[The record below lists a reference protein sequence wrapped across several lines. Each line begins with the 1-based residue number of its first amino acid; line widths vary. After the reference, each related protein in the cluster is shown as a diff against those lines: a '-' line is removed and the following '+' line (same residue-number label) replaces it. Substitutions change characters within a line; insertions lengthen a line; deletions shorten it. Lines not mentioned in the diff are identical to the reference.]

1 MSAPAASAADPLPR
15 RSALPRRPGP
25 VRPAGPGPS
34 PRGELTAALGVAA
47 LVAHLIFAQLT
58 LLLLGFGL
66 VTGRVSRWRPLWLA
80 APAAAGTLW
89 VAAIGL
95 SRAVA
100 GFVAGPRQVTAYLA
114 GAPGHPGRLLHV
126 STAFAGAGHWLPRQL
141 PLALVAAAAE
151 AAIVARLGW
160 PAGRRPDGDSGDSGD
175 YRPGLVIAGRRRL
188 SRAALA
194 TGGLITTDGLGLGL
208 DPVSGRPAELSWAEA
223 DGGVLLIC
231 ADPEA
236 AARAS
241 FPVAWAAARRRK
253 SLIVIDFTG
262 SQWLAETLSSACA
275 AADAPLAPFSSAG
288 PGCYEPFRSHPP
300 GQAASLAAQM
310 IDWTGST
317 EPQRQAGRRFLAD
330 AFAVLAATPAATAP
344 ASRALVTPVAA
355 TPAAATVLD
364 GLVALLEPAA
374 LHGARSGAP
383 DQLRRRAELAAR
395 VTGSAGALSDDPATA
410 AALSGQLRRLAASGP
425 GRWLRLPAAAADLP
439 ISVGR
444 AVRERGGVA
453 FTLDRGTPD
462 GPAAMVGRLAVA
474 DLAAV
479 LRGLSELRLRGDGL
493 AWIHGCEAVDPQILT
508 ELMTVGQA
516 TGTAVVLS
524 TGSVAAAQQLVA
536 AARVVVTAG
545 PTDRAVAARL
555 AELAKFRGEDAQS
568 GLAER
573 LSWQDEDEFAVLV
586 RGPRPR
592 FLQSCRSVPAGK
604 AQPR

>member
-15 RSALPRRPGP
+15 RSALPGRPGP
-25 VRPAGPGPS
+25 APPAGPGPS
-34 PRGELTAALGVAA
+34 RGELTAALGVAA
-47 LVAHLIFAQLT
+47 LVAHLLVAQLT
-58 LLLLGFGL
+58 LLLLGCGL

-80 APAAAGTLW
+80 APAAAGTAW
-89 VAAIGL
+89 VAAIGV
-95 SRAVA
+95 SRAAA

-114 GAPGHPGRLLHV
+114 RAPGHPGRLLHI
-126 STAFAGAGHWLPRQL
+126 SAAFAGAGHWLPRQL

-151 AAIVARLGW
+151 AALVSWLGW
-160 PAGRRPDGDSGDSGD
+160 PAGRRAAGDSSG

-188 SRAALA
+188 SRTALA
-194 TGGLITTDGLGLGL
+194 AGGLVTADGLGLGL

-223 DGGVLLIC
+223 DGGMLMIC
-231 ADPEA
+231 ADQEA

-262 SQWLAETLSSACA
+262 SPWLAGMLSSACA
-275 AADAPLAPFSSAG
+275 AADAPLARFSSAG

-300 GQAASLAAQM
+300 GQAARLAAQM

-317 EPQRQAGRRFLAD
+317 EPQQQAGRRFLAD
-330 AFAVLAATPAATAP
+330 AFAVLAATPA
-344 ASRALVTPVAA
+344 TPD
-355 TPAAATVLD
+355 PAASVPATVLD
-364 GLVALLEPAA
+364 GLVALPAPATVAA
-374 LHGARSGAP
+374 LG
-383 DQLRRRAELAAR
+383 
-395 VTGSAGALSDDPATA
+395 
-410 AALSGQLRRLAASGP
+410 GQLRRLAASAP
-425 GRWLRLPAAAADLP
+425 GRWLRPPADAADPAAADLA

-453 FTLDRGTPD
+453 FSLDGGAPD

-493 AWIHGCEAVDPQILT
+493 AWIHGCEAVAPQILT
-508 ELMTVGQA
+508 ELMTVGEA
-516 TGTAVVLS
+516 TGTAVLLS
-524 TGSVAAAQQLVA
+524 TGSAAVAEQLIP

-545 PTDRAVAARL
+545 PADRTVATRL
-555 AELAKFRGEDAQS
+555 AELAQFRGKDRQP
-568 GLAER
+568 GLAELLR
-573 LSWQDEDEFAVLV
+573 WQDEDEFAVLV

-592 FLQSCRSVPAGK
+592 FLPSCRSVPAVQ

>member
-1 MSAPAASAADPLPR
+1 MSAPAASAADPLQR
-15 RSALPRRPGP
+15 RSALPGRPGP
-25 VRPAGPGPS
+25 APPPGPGPS
-34 PRGELTAALGVAA
+34 RGELTAALGVAA
-47 LVAHLIFAQLT
+47 LVAHLLVAQLT
-58 LLLLGFGL
+58 LLLLGCGL

-80 APAAAGTLW
+80 APAAAGTVW
-89 VAAIGL
+89 VAAIGV
-95 SRAVA
+95 SRAAA

-114 GAPGHPGRLLHV
+114 RAPGHPGRLLHI
-126 STAFAGAGHWLPRQL
+126 SAAFAGAGHWLPRQL

-151 AAIVARLGW
+151 AALVSWLGW
-160 PAGRRPDGDSGDSGD
+160 PAGRRAAGDSSG

-188 SRAALA
+188 SRTALA
-194 TGGLITTDGLGLGL
+194 AGGLVTADGLGLGL

-223 DGGVLLIC
+223 EGGMLMIC
-231 ADPEA
+231 ADQEA

-262 SQWLAETLSSACA
+262 SPWLAGMLSSACA
-275 AADAPLAPFSSAG
+275 AADAPLARFSSAG

-300 GQAASLAAQM
+300 GQAARLAAQM

-317 EPQRQAGRRFLAD
+317 EPQQQAGRRFLGD
-330 AFAVLAATPAATAP
+330 AFAVLAAAP
-344 ASRALVTPVAA
+344 A
-355 TPAAATVLD
+355 TPAPATVLD

-374 LHGARSGAP
+374 LRGAMSGVP
-383 DQLRRRAELAAR
+383 GHVRHRGELAAR
-395 VTGSAGALSDDPATA
+395 VAGSAGALPAEPATV
-410 AALSGQLRRLAASGP
+410 AALGGQLRRLAASAT
-425 GRWLRLPAAAADLP
+425 GRWLRPPAAAADP
-439 ISVGR
+439 AVADPAISVGR

-453 FTLDRGTPD
+453 FSLDGRAPD

-493 AWIHGCEAVDPQILT
+493 AWIHGCEAVAPQILT
-508 ELMTVGQA
+508 ELMTVGEA
-516 TGTAVVLS
+516 TGTAVLLS
-524 TGSVAAAQQLVA
+524 TGSAAVAEQLIP

-545 PTDRAVAARL
+545 PADRTVATRL
-555 AELAKFRGEDAQS
+555 AELAQFRGKDS
-568 GLAER
+568 LPGLAELLR
-573 LSWQDEDEFAVLV
+573 WQDEDEFAVLV

-592 FLQSCRSVPAGK
+592 FLPSCRSVPAVQ

>member
-15 RSALPRRPGP
+15 RSALPGRPGSA
-25 VRPAGPGPS
+25 RPAGPGPS
-34 PRGELTAALGVAA
+34 RRGELTAALGVAA

-58 LLLLGFGL
+58 LLLLGCGL
-66 VTGRVSRWRPLWLA
+66 VTGRISRWRPLWLA
-80 APAAAGTLW
+80 VPAAAGTLW

-114 GAPGHPGRLLHV
+114 GAPGHPGHLLHV
-126 STAFAGAGHWLPRQL
+126 SAAFAGAGHWLPRQL

-160 PAGRRPDGDSGDSGD
+160 PAGRRPDGDSSG
-175 YRPGLVIAGRRRL
+175 YRPGLVIAGRRRF

-194 TGGLITTDGLGLGL
+194 AGGLVTADGLGLGL
-208 DPVSGRPAELSWAEA
+208 DPASGRPAELSWAEA

-275 AADAPLAPFSSAG
+275 AADAPLAHFSSAG

-330 AFAVLAATPAATAP
+330 AFAVLAAAPAATAP
-344 ASRALVTPVAA
+344 ATQALVTPAAA

-374 LHGARSGAP
+374 LRGAMSGMP
-383 DQLRRRAELAAR
+383 DDLRRRAELAAR
-395 VTGSAGALSDDPATA
+395 VAGSAAARSDDPATA
-410 AALSGQLRRLAASGP
+410 AALGGQLRRLAASGP
-425 GRWLRLPAAAADLP
+425 GRWLRQPAAAADLP

-479 LRGLSELRLRGDGL
+479 LRGLSDLRLRGDGL

-516 TGTAVVLS
+516 TGTAVLLS
-524 TGSVAAAQQLVA
+524 TGSVAAAQQLAA

-545 PTDRAVAARL
+545 PTDRAVATRL
-555 AELAKFRGEDAQS
+555 AELAEFRGQDSQS

-592 FLQSCRSVPAGK
+592 FLQSCRLVPAGK

>member
-1 MSAPAASAADPLPR
+1 
-15 RSALPRRPGP
+15 
-25 VRPAGPGPS
+25 
-34 PRGELTAALGVAA
+34 VAA
-47 LVAHLIFAQLT
+47 LVAHLLFAQLT
-58 LLLLGFGL
+58 LLLLGCGL
-66 VTGRVSRWRPLWLA
+66 ITGRVSRWRPLWLA
-80 APAAAGTLW
+80 VPAAAGTLW

-126 STAFAGAGHWLPRQL
+126 SAAFAGAGHWLPRQL
-141 PLALVAAAAE
+141 PLALVAAAGE

-160 PAGRRPDGDSGDSGD
+160 PAGRRPDGDSSG
-175 YRPGLVIAGRRRL
+175 YRPGLVIAGRRRF

-194 TGGLITTDGLGLGL
+194 AGGLITADGLGLGL

-262 SQWLAETLSSACA
+262 SQWLAETLASACA
-275 AADAPLAPFSSAG
+275 AADAPLAHFSSAG

-300 GQAASLAAQM
+300 SQAASLAAQM

-344 ASRALVTPVAA
+344 ATPATA
-355 TPAAATVLD
+355 TPATATVLD
-364 GLVALLEPAA
+364 GLVALLEPTA
-374 LHGARSGAP
+374 LRGAMSGMP
-383 DQLRRRAELAAR
+383 DHLRHRAELAAR
-395 VTGSAGALSDDPATA
+395 VAGSAGALADDPAAA
-410 AALSGQLRRLAASGP
+410 AALSGQLRRLAASAP

-439 ISVGR
+439 VSVGR

-453 FTLDRGTPD
+453 FTLDRGTAD

-516 TGTAVVLS
+516 TGTAVLLS

-545 PTDRAVAARL
+545 PTDQAVAARL
-555 AELAKFRGEDAQS
+555 AELAKFRGKDAQS

-586 RGPRPR
+586 RGPQPR

>member
-15 RSALPRRPGP
+15 RSALPGRPGP
-25 VRPAGPGPS
+25 SRPVGPGPS
-34 PRGELTAALGVAA
+34 RRGELTAALGVAA
-47 LVAHLIFAQLT
+47 LVAHLLFAQLT
-58 LLLLGFGL
+58 LLLLGCGL
-66 VTGRVSRWRPLWLA
+66 ITGRVSRWRPLWLA

-89 VAAIGL
+89 VAAIGV

-100 GFVAGPRQVTAYLA
+100 GFVAGPAQVTAYLA

-126 STAFAGAGHWLPRQL
+126 SAAFAGAGHWLPRQL

-151 AAIVARLGW
+151 AAIVARLGRA
-160 PAGRRPDGDSGDSGD
+160 AGRRPDGNSSG

-188 SRAALA
+188 TRAALA
-194 TGGLITTDGLGLGL
+194 AGGLVTADGLGLGL
-208 DPVSGRPAELSWAEA
+208 DPLSGRPAELSWAEA

-253 SLIVIDFTG
+253 SLLVIDFTG
-262 SQWLAETLSSACA
+262 SPWLAQTLPSACA
-275 AADAPLAPFSSAG
+275 AAEAPLARFSSAG

-310 IDWTGST
+310 IDWTGSN

-330 AFAVLAATPAATAP
+330 AFAVLAATSAAP
-344 ASRALVTPVAA
+344 APA
-355 TPAAATVLD
+355 TPAPAAPATVLD

-374 LHGARSGAP
+374 LRAAMSGVP
-383 DQLRRRAELAAR
+383 DHLRRRDELAMR
-395 VTGSAGALSDDPATA
+395 VAGSAGALSADPATVA
-410 AALSGQLRRLAASGP
+410 VLSGQLRRLAASAP
-425 GRWLRLPAAAADLP
+425 GRWLRLPGAADLA

-444 AVRERGGVA
+444 AVRERGGVS
-453 FTLDRGTPD
+453 FTLDRGARD

-479 LRGLSELRLRGDGL
+479 LRGLSELRLRADGL
-493 AWIHGCEAVDPQILT
+493 AWIHGCEAVDPQILA

-516 TGTAVVLS
+516 TGTAVLLS
-524 TGSVAAAQQLVA
+524 TGSVAVAQQLVP

-545 PTDRAVAARL
+545 PTDRTVATRL
-555 AELAKFRGEDAQS
+555 AELAESRGKDSQS

-573 LSWQDEDEFAVLV
+573 LRWQDEDEFAVLV
-586 RGPRPR
+586 RGPRQR
-592 FLQSCRSVPAGK
+592 FLESCRSVPAGK